1 MCFDDSVDMH
11 RSRRCWLQA
20 SRCFF
25 FQFSDERAQLTMD
38 NKSAFTS
45 CGYSL
50 GPDGSIRA
58 AQTWRGFCLRPWG
71 PWVFVPMALAEANR
85 SPCSHP
91 AKRPNIWTAPGLFQ
105 RLPSNL
111 HAPNHCLPRRMAAD
125 GKLGQSMTACVVAMH
140 SVLPLGFLSPAETCP
155 RGSVKVP
162 K

>member
-50 GPDGSIRA
+50 GSDGSIRA

-85 SPCSHP
+85 SPLQPPSQATKHMD
-91 AKRPNIWTAPGLFQ
+91 RPWLVSTSTLQLARPQSLSTTPDGGRWQAWTVND
-105 RLPSNL
+105 RLYCCYAFRFAIGVP
-111 HAPNHCLPRRMAAD
+111 LPCRD
-125 GKLGQSMTACVVAMH
+125 
-140 SVLPLGFLSPAETCP
+140 LP
-155 RGSVKVP
+155 
-162 K
+162 